1 MPGERRDMTERMKKE
16 DGSQQ
21 GGKTE
26 AREEAGIGQAMG
38 PWLGQFISLSPISSS
53 VKKDCLMVWF

>member
-1 MPGERRDMTERMKKE
+1 MPGERRDKTERMKKE

-26 AREEAGIGQAMG
+26 EREEAGIGQAM
-38 PWLGQFISLSPISSS
+38 
-53 VKKDCLMVWF
+53 